1 MTRYY
6 ELNQAGYFN
15 GTLTDEE
22 RQAIAD
28 KVDGKPKPK
37 VASVE
42 KPAVKKAD
50 VKK

>member
-15 GTLTDEE
+15 GSLTDDQ

-28 KVDGKPKPK
+28 KVDGKP
-37 VASVE
+37 A
-42 KPAVKKAD
+42 KKAEPA
-50 VKK
+50 KKEADKK